1 MATTSV
7 KDPLVDALYLLIRTG
22 ELSPGQRVD
31 QRAISERLEVSRT
44 PLREAL
50 RALAADGVLVR
61 TPNQGYAVAKLSAA
75 DLLQYYALRTFL
87 ESEILRSLQ
96 WPDEKQLDELR
107 AANRRCEEAAES
119 GSIDALVSANGEY
132 HLLMFSW
139 SPLSILKAEVERI
152 WRVSD
157 PFRSLHLSN
166 PERRR
171 NVAADHQR
179 MIDAIEAHDAERLVE
194 LMDTHRSTSR
204 QVLQDMLGS
213 SLSGPLLSLPQSAP
227 LARRA

>member
-1 MATTSV
+1 MATTAV

-87 ESEILRSLQ
+87 ESEILRSLE
-96 WPDEKQLDELR
+96 WPDEKQLDDLR
-107 AANRRCEEAAES
+107 AANRRCVEAAES
-119 GSIDALVSANGEY
+119 GSIDALVSANGEF

-139 SPLSILKAEVERI
+139 SPLNILKAEVERI

-171 NVAADHQR
+171 NVATDHQR
-179 MIDAIEAHDAERLVE
+179 MIDTIEAHDAERLVE
-194 LMDTHRSTSR
+194 LMDAHRSTSR